1 MHPILFKIG
10 SWPIHSY
17 GALIAA
23 GFIAA
28 SVVFRKLSERSKLNV
43 DQVMDLVFWSF
54 LIGFLG
60 ARTLYVI
67 TRWEDFASDPA
78 SIFRIWEGGLVFFG
92 GPLAVVPFLIWYL
105 RKHALP
111 LWKTMDVLVPGIA
124 LAHAFGRLGCLAA
137 GCCYG
142 KPTGSEWGVKLD
154 SPLVEESMRGIF
166 LHPVQLYESA
176 ALLVLFAG
184 LLLVYRSRRFDGQV
198 VLTYFMA
205 YPLIRSITE
214 LFRGDS
220 IRGFVIDGWLS
231 TSQFISAIVFLTAAV
246 ALFFRL
252 KGRKSA

>member
-1 MHPILFKIG
+1 
-10 SWPIHSY
+10 
-17 GALIAA
+17 
-23 GFIAA
+23 
-28 SVVFRKLSERSKLNV
+28 
-43 DQVMDLVFWSF
+43 
-54 LIGFLG
+54 
-60 ARTLYVI
+60 
-67 TRWEDFASDPA
+67 
-78 SIFRIWEGGLVFFG
+78 LVFFG

-142 KPTGSEWGVKLD
+142 KPTGSEWGVRLD

-231 TSQFISAIVFLTAAV
+231 TSQFISAMVFLAAAV

>member
-10 SWPIHSY
+10 SWPIHTY

-67 TRWEDFASDPA
+67 TRWEDFSSDPA

-105 RKHALP
+105 RKHSLP
-111 LWKTMDVLVPGIA
+111 LWKTMDVLVPGLA

-142 KPTGSEWGVKLD
+142 KPTESGWGLKLD
-154 SPLVEESMRGIF
+154 SPLVEESMRGIP

-214 LFRGDS
+214 VFRGDS
-220 IRGFVIDGWLS
+220 VRGFVIDGYLS
-231 TSQFISAIVFLTAAV
+231 TSQFISALVFLAAAI